1 MNFNEIRA
9 RLINIY
15 DKISNQ
21 STLQVGLEL
30 FRILIKDSFNTKDK
44 CLFII
49 KEVGDYTKKLNGV
62 EKKEALILIPIFFQ
76 NPHSINYLLKIL
88 SILSD
93 NINHTTESIYEF
105 IAKIFGE
112 IVVHVNNYDNRNENN
127 DSINDNLF
135 IEFCFELLSYNS
147 TKYYNLKDLDLKR
160 CHQICG
166 NLMLYQYI
174 NNSINILTD
183 QNLIEKIS
191 NVLTNH
197 FSILNKKG
205 YYAKNELLKCL
216 LILLIKVKKQY
227 SPFANETL
235 KKILLYINHCKDF
248 NIEQKMK
255 KNLLDLIYNL
265 IYFNKEEVQEYID
278 DVIFYV
284 KLEKVDKNKD
294 VRMIAINILN
304 LLNEEVINYDRN
316 NLPNTLS
323 ESKKSQNEFM
333 NLIKNDK
340 LKKGKKE
347 FILVEKKIKHDN
359 SFDEEESK
367 NDNKN
372 INFNNNDNY
381 NLQKKNLNKN
391 LDDINEEMNNI
402 EKKNNELFSTVD
414 NLQNFL
420 NQNYNLIN
428 NKLEQLKDIDLNNY
442 QSNNLKMPNKNLNN
456 IEIDNNS
463 NLNNQIKNL
472 LLKDNDLIDYISN
485 IPEDEIKDIS
495 AQNVEDIGRRLIL
508 FYSINKNNQKN
519 LYKNII
525 QKLLDLRY
533 NSLPE
538 SFLILTKNILAN

>member
-1 MNFNEIRA
+1 
-9 RLINIY
+9 
-15 DKISNQ
+15 
-21 STLQVGLEL
+21 
-30 FRILIKDSFNTKDK
+30 
-44 CLFII
+44 
-49 KEVGDYTKKLNGV
+49 
-62 EKKEALILIPIFFQ
+62 
-76 NPHSINYLLKIL
+76 
-88 SILSD
+88 
-93 NINHTTESIYEF
+93 
-105 IAKIFGE
+105 
-112 IVVHVNNYDNRNENN
+112 
-127 DSINDNLF
+127 
-135 IEFCFELLSYNS
+135 
-147 TKYYNLKDLDLKR
+147 
-160 CHQICG
+160 
-166 NLMLYQYI
+166 
-174 NNSINILTD
+174 
-183 QNLIEKIS
+183 
-191 NVLTNH
+191 
-197 FSILNKKG
+197 
-205 YYAKNELLKCL
+205 
-216 LILLIKVKKQY
+216 
-227 SPFANETL
+227 
-235 KKILLYINHCKDF
+235 
-248 NIEQKMK
+248 
-255 KNLLDLIYNL
+255 
-265 IYFNKEEVQEYID
+265 
-278 DVIFYV
+278 
-284 KLEKVDKNKD
+284 
-294 VRMIAINILN
+294 
-304 LLNEEVINYDRN
+304 
-316 NLPNTLS
+316 
-323 ESKKSQNEFM
+323 M

-372 INFNNNDNY
+372 INFNNNENY